1 MSAYTLDIIGQ
12 RITFADPA
20 EATSSTFTGSWHD
33 ASAGET
39 YLDEWSA
46 RGTLENGVEVEV
58 IWRFEEV
65 KGEESEPDTRDWE
78 NPENIYSVEEI

>member
-1 MSAYTLDIIGQ
+1 MSAHTLDINGQ
-12 RITFADPA
+12 AITFRDNA
-20 EATSSTFTGSWHD
+20 EPTSATFTGGWHD

-46 RGTLENGVEVEV
+46 RGVLENGLTVEVT
-58 IWRFEEV
+58 WRFEEV
-65 KGEESEPDTRDWE
+65 RDEESEPDTRDWE